1 MSDVFSD
8 AGVLLKR
15 AERIIN
21 EIVRPAIR
29 TDEHPLDVAVY
40 QCLEPIS
47 YDIAIKQSFTPVR
60 IGFEWGPVWSTAW
73 FRLRGRV
80 PANWSGRDWRVIF
93 DTDTEALLWYDGG
106 PYQGV
111 EFHRQDVKL
120 PASVAA
126 GREIELYIEAACNH
140 MGGLDLRAGPKHAGT
155 FNSRMGGKLKQAHLA
170 IQHPDRVAALL
181 DLEILLDLA
190 TKLPGGTP
198 RIRQIRDALRRAIN
212 AVDAADMDRTAIT
225 VRAIAQEVLTMS
237 TQGGSNTAHCV
248 GHAHIDL
255 AYLWPI
261 RETKRKCSRT
271 FSTVLRNME
280 RHPGYRFIQSQAQAY
295 EWVRQDYPKLFE
307 DIRNAIARGQ
317 WEAGG
322 AMWVEADCNLSSG
335 ESLIRQIVHG
345 TRFWAEH
352 FGVNQRY
359 LWLPDVF
366 GYSAALPQIL
376 NLAGLD
382 AFFTQK
388 ISWSEFNKFP
398 YHTFHWQGI
407 DGTEILSH
415 FLPTDN
421 YNAENAIGEFVRAEG
436 QFNQSARSP
445 HWLQA
450 YGYGDGGG
458 GPSEPMIERVER
470 LNNCAGLPNIKH
482 SRVDEFVD
490 VLLNNQSDLP
500 KWVGELYLE
509 LHRGTYTTQAR
520 NKRFNRMGERLLQDI
535 ETAMALDSAPAGPE
549 QKREL
554 DRLWKLLLLNQ
565 FHDIIP
571 GSSITWVYDDSLRDY
586 ADIESSGNV
595 LLRGAIERIEPRGT
609 SESCGAIFNSTSHRR
624 RTLIEYA
631 GPIDATAMNDS
642 TQLTSDLL
650 GQPVTLALT
659 AELPGPGLFE
669 FSAGPAVEPV
679 KVTAMTLE
687 NEFLR
692 AELDHVGR
700 VTSLFDKRQRRE
712 AINRAL
718 PANALMLYDDR
729 PKNYEAWDVDISY
742 LETGVAIDEPADHRT
757 VETGPLRG
765 AIEFE
770 RKIGERSTLTQRVQL
785 VAGEAMLRFETLVD
799 WHESR
804 KFLRV
809 LHPVDVLS
817 DQATYEI
824 QFGHVRRPTHFN
836 TSWDYAR
843 FEVCA
848 QRWMDLSESGFGVA
862 MLNDCK
868 YGHSCHGKVMGL
880 SLLRSAKYPDATAD
894 MAVHRFT
901 YALMPHGCF
910 DAAEIVTAAEQL
922 NNPARWFAGAVA
934 TGPLMTV
941 EGADRDSVVV
951 ETIKPADDGD
961 GLIVRLWECRGGRAA
976 ASLVFCSKL
985 LSAVETDLL
994 ERDGRTL
1001 TVTQSSIEL
1010 HFKPFQIRT
1019 IRVRLSKPRT

>member
-8 AGVLLKR
+8 SSVLLKR
-15 AERIIN
+15 AERVIN
-21 EIVRPAIR
+21 EIIRPAVR
-29 TDEHPLDVAVY
+29 TDDFPLEVAVY
-40 QCLEPIS
+40 QCAEPIK
-47 YDIAIKQSFTPVR
+47 YEVAIKQSFTPVR

-73 FRLRGRV
+73 FRLRGKV
-80 PANWSGRDWRVIF
+80 PASWAGKDWRVIF

-120 PASVAA
+120 PATVTA
-126 GREIELYIEAACNH
+126 GSDVELYIEAACNH
-140 MGGLDLRAGPKHAGT
+140 MAGLDLRAGLKHAGT
-155 FNSRMGGKLKQAHLA
+155 FNSRMAGKLKQAHLA
-170 IQHPDRVAALL
+170 IHHPDRAAALL
-181 DLEILLDLA
+181 DMELLLDLA
-190 TKLPGGTP
+190 TKLPTGTP
-198 RIRQIRDALRRAIN
+198 RSRQIRDALRHAVN
-212 AVDAADMDRTAIT
+212 AVDATDPDRTASA
-225 VRAIAQEVLTMS
+225 VRLIAQKVLTMP

-307 DIRNAIARGQ
+307 GIKKAVARGQ
-317 WEAGG
+317 WEPGG

-352 FGVNQRY
+352 FNVSQRY

-376 NLAGLD
+376 KLAGLD

-421 YNAENAIGEFVRAEG
+421 YNAENAIGEFVRAES

-458 GPSEPMIERVER
+458 GPSEPMIERIDR
-470 LNNCAGLPNIKH
+470 LANCAGLPNVKH

-490 VLLNNQSDLP
+490 VLLENQDDLP

-520 NKRFNRMGERLLQDI
+520 NKRFNRMGERLLQDV
-535 ETAMALDSAPAGPE
+535 ETALALGTAPAGAE
-549 QKREL
+549 QTREL

-571 GSSITWVYDDSLRDY
+571 GSSITWVYEDSLRDY
-586 ADIESSGNV
+586 ADIDASGNK
-595 LLRGAIERIEPRGT
+595 LLRDAVGRVETSTKSHRGWAILST
-609 SESCGAIFNSTSHRR
+609 TSHRR
-624 RTLIEYA
+624 RALIEC
-631 GPIDATAMNDS
+631 PATFDLTTSGLS
-642 TQLTSDLL
+642 TQSTVDLL
-650 GQPVTLALT
+650 NEPMTLALT
-659 AELPGPGLFE
+659 SELPGPGLF
-669 FSAGPAVEPV
+669 SVTAGPVVAPV
-679 KVTAMTLE
+679 KVGALTLE
-687 NEFLR
+687 NELLR
-692 AELDHVGR
+692 AELDHAGR
-700 VTSLFDKRQRRE
+700 VISLFDKRHRRE
-712 AINRAL
+712 AIDATS
-718 PANALMLYDDR
+718 PANALMLYEDR

-742 LETGVAIDEPADHRT
+742 LETGTAIDAPAEHR
-757 VETGPLRG
+757 VIETGPIRG
-765 AIEFE
+765 AIEFV
-770 RKIGERSTLTQRVQL
+770 RKIGEHSTLTQRVQL

-799 WHESR
+799 WQESR

-809 LHPVDVLS
+809 LHPVEIHN

-862 MLNDCK
+862 MLNDSK
-868 YGHSCHGKVMGL
+868 YGHSCHGNVMGL

-894 MAVHRFT
+894 MAAHRFT
-901 YALMPHGCF
+901 YALMPHGSF

-922 NNPARWFAGAVA
+922 NNPARLFAGAAA
-934 TGPLMTV
+934 TGALLTI
-941 EGADRDSVVV
+941 EGDARDSVVV

-961 GLIVRLWECRGGRAA
+961 GLIVRMWECRGGRADV
-976 ASLVFCSKL
+976 SVVFSARL
-985 LSAVETDLL
+985 LRAVETDLL
-994 ERDGRTL
+994 ERCTRSLDFAGST
-1001 TVTQSSIEL
+1001 IEL
-1010 HFKPFQIRT
+1010 EFKPFQIRT
-1019 IRVRLSKPRT
+1019 LHVSLSAERA